1 MSISHLLLSPLD
13 SACEDLDKE
22 ACEDLDKEASRE
34 SELDEVAPAYR
45 RFHSLAFSMTE
56 GKRIHMHNDGIPRF
70 DPIIFLEQLA
80 VQCLFPLSYLYVYFI
95 YGPQAI
101 RIQNFSLWFQVSN
114 PFGLAANAFHILPWV
129 YFFKAEELKE
139 GGITF
144 AEVAAVMMAGFVFKC
159 MVASKY
165 ASLGKAEYLRVLGET
180 NPVAADEYMK
190 ELQLLTGWLTLD
202 LAHMIHEAELAFAR
216 MGLYNGDCETRFRIP
231 RAEIWKWAKLVREE
245 HRALLEKVCVPSRSC
260 SDVVCIEASGLL
272 GLAFTASHPKKLD
285 LYLRAL
291 GIFASF
297 TLA

>member
-1 MSISHLLLSPLD
+1 
-13 SACEDLDKE
+13 
-22 ACEDLDKEASRE
+22 
-34 SELDEVAPAYR
+34 
-45 RFHSLAFSMTE
+45 
-56 GKRIHMHNDGIPRF
+56 MHNDGISRF
-70 DPIIFLEQLA
+70 DLIIFLEQLA

-180 NPVAADEYMK
+180 NPVAADENMK

-231 RAEIWKWAKLVREE
+231 ALRSGSGQSSYAKSTVHSWKRFAYP
-245 HRALLEKVCVPSRSC
+245 LEAAATLFVSRRVDC
-260 SDVVCIEASGLL
+260 L
-272 GLAFTASHPKKLD
+272 GLPSLLHTPRNWICTYELWVS
-285 LYLRAL
+285 LRPSPL
-291 GIFASF
+291 RKRRGIFLF
-297 TLA
+297 I